1 MPRRHSILTAVVGP
15 AAVLILFATGPAS
28 GADVARGA
36 ALYELRCGGCHSES
50 VHGRAKRVATSF
62 EDVRRWVNRWNAT
75 LALGW
80 EAEEVDDVTLFLN
93 ATYYRY
99 ACPPSVCKVV
109 STTWRPGHS
118 LAASGSPRLADR

>member
-1 MPRRHSILTAVVGP
+1 MPRRHSILIAVVVL
-15 AAVLILFATGPAS
+15 AAFVILFATRPAS
-28 GADVARGA
+28 GADVVRGA

-62 EDVRRWVNRWNAT
+62 EEVRRWVNRWNAT
-75 LALGW
+75 LALRW

-99 ACPPSVCKVV
+99 TCPPSVCKVV

-118 LAASGSPRLADR
+118 LPASGSQRLANR